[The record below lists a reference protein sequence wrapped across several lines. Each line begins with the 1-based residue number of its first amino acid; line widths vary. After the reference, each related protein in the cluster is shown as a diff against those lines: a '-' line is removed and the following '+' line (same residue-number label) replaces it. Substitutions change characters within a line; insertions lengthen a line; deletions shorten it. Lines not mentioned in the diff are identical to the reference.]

1 MFPLANVWLL
11 FVVAP
16 IVGREIPA
24 AHLCDDERPDA
35 VEQFDTWLAP
45 YRQRWGVSGEVIL
58 RRLLD
63 AGRLSHESYTAYR
76 AHVRGMA
83 DEKDEATGNRAYRHR
98 EPKHIFGDMFVGTV
112 LNALGAR
119 RITATKACSYLDG
132 LKLSDLHTLE
142 RHVAGA

>member
-1 MFPLANVWLL
+1 VQ
-11 FVVAP
+11 
-16 IVGREIPA
+16 
-24 AHLCDDERPDA
+24 
-35 VEQFDTWLAP
+35 QFDAWLAP

-63 AGRLSHESYTAYR
+63 AGRLARDDYTAYR

-83 DEKDEATGNRAYRHR
+83 DDEEEAGGNRAYRHR

-112 LNALGAR
+112 LNALNAR